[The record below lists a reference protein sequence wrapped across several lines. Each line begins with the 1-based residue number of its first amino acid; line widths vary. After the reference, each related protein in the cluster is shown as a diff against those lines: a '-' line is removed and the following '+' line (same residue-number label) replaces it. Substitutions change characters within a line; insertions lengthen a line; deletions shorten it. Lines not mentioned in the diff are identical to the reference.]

1 MHQDLRALAEDV
13 YGSPPPAASPA
24 SLPSGVIIR
33 TYVRTRSIILL
44 LHRFL
49 RREPR
54 KYGREKNAGEEPLES
69 TLSPFYGGGAR
80 WVYAM
85 WASWHVLLG
94 VLKAVIRGIVH
105 V

>member
-33 TYVRTRSIILL
+33 TYVLYVHTI
-44 LHRFL
+44 HHPTRFL

-69 TLSPFYGGGAR
+69 TLSPFLRGGGSLGLCHVGFLAR
-80 WVYAM
+80 SFGSSESGY
-85 WASWHVLLG
+85 
-94 VLKAVIRGIVH
+94 
-105 V
+105 

>member
-33 TYVRTRSIILL
+33 TYVLYVHTI
-44 LHRFL
+44 HHPTRFL

-69 TLSPFYGGGAR
+69 TLSPFLRGGAR